1 MDGGFQER
9 KKKHEDKWALDEQ
22 IRFKVVARR
31 NKYLGRWAAAEMG
44 LTGDEA
50 EAYAKAVA
58 AAEMHPGGAFGKVK
72 ADLEGARM
80 KLSEGEIHRKMEEL
94 EALSRDQI
102 QNEG

>member
-1 MDGGFQER
+1 MDSGFQER
-9 KKKHEDKWALDEQ
+9 KKQHEDKWALDEQ

-31 NKYLGRWAAAEMG
+31 NKYLGRWAAVEMG
-44 LTGDEA
+44 LAGEEA

-58 AAEMHPGGAFGKVK
+58 AAEMHPAGAFGKVK

-80 KLSEGEIHRKMEEL
+80 KFTEADIRRKQDEL
-94 EALSRDQI
+94 EALAHEQI